1 MLFIDRDQ
9 IYVAGCSNGGYMSM
23 KMKMTAV
30 SPTLFAASVPIC
42 GIVTDRCHPAPSVRR
57 GRRDRQ
63 GQERPSGVRHRRR
76 RSPRRAP
83 CALQAVKA
91 KKLRIFAATFSRSR
105 TTQCCPARWSG
116 QSNR

>member
-23 KMKMTAV
+23 KMTAV
-30 SPTLFAASVPIC
+30 SPALFAASVPIC
-42 GIVTDRCHPAPSVRR
+42 GIVMDRCHPAPSVRR
-57 GRRDRQ
+57 GPLIGRDRNGHQ
-63 GQERPSGVRHRRR
+63 AFAAADVRLAVLPAHCKRSRR
-76 RSPRRAP
+76 
-83 CALQAVKA
+83 KN
-91 KKLRIFAATFSRSR
+91 LRIFAATFSRSR

>member
-23 KMKMTAV
+23 KLTAV

>member
-23 KMKMTAV
+23 KMTAV

-42 GIVTDRCHPAPSVRR
+42 GIVMDRCHPAPSVRR

-63 GQERPSGVRHRRR
+63 GQNGHQAFATAADVRLAVLPARCKRSRR
-76 RSPRRAP
+76 
-83 CALQAVKA
+83 KN
-91 KKLRIFAATFSRSR
+91 LRIFAATFSRSR